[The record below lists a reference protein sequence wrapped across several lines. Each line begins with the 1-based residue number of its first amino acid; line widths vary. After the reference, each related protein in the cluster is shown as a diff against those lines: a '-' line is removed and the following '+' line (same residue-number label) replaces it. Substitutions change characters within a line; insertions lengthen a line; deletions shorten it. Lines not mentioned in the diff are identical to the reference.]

1 MDARGRGKCY
11 SNKLVCF
18 MKQFH
23 LKTNHVSNSNTSI
36 INFSMLF
43 GTSTT
48 QKNNAVHNLGFVK

>member
-1 MDARGRGKCY
+1 
-11 SNKLVCF
+11 